1 VYVLSFSQILDRPQH
16 RWDGTAAAS
25 TPIETDLRKRYSLEP
40 LDVVDERWHA
50 FVDVPDMES
59 PVFPPALG
67 KHVPIRLN
75 RVPHRVRVK
84 LNDDPVFWNQTQNLG
99 VPAEVRVK
107 DLRSHFLSVYF
118 RVSEKSEKTGVEYHL
133 TVAKVFGKPQQI
145 PDGTYPNAERI
156 STHQRPRRVF

>member
-67 KHVPIRLN
+67 KDKCARSCAY
-75 RVPHRVRVK
+75 RY
-84 LNDDPVFWNQTQNLG
+84 DD
-99 VPAEVRVK
+99 
-107 DLRSHFLSVYF
+107 
-118 RVSEKSEKTGVEYHL
+118 
-133 TVAKVFGKPQQI
+133 
-145 PDGTYPNAERI
+145 TYPCMIGWE
-156 STHQRPRRVF
+156 QRSRKRLSLSQRG